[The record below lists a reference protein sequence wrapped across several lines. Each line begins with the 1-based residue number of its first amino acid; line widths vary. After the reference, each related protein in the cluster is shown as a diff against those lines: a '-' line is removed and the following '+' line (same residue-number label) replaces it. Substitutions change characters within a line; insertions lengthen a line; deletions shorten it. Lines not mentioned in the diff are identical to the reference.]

1 LSIKKRDKI
10 IVLDYDPEWAIQ
22 FEELKEVLFKHLNS
36 EEIEIEHIG
45 STSIKGLKAKPII
58 DLDIIINKDD
68 ALMDEVINKLSKLG
82 YKHVG
87 NLGISGREAFK
98 RINSK
103 TPIDGSNKE
112 WFKHN
117 LYLCEKG
124 SIGLLNHLNF
134 RNFLRENP
142 NLIVEY
148 GLLKQNLAKK
158 YPYDIDSYIDGKT
171 NFIIDI
177 LSKTGMKES
186 ETKIINKENKL
197 K

>member
-1 LSIKKRDKI
+1 MKKKDKI
-10 IVLDYDPEWAIQ
+10 IVLDYNPIWATQ
-22 FEELKEVLFKHLNS
+22 FENIKQVLIKYLDSELL
-36 EEIEIEHIG
+36 EIQHVG

-68 ALMDEVINKLSKLG
+68 ALLDEVIQKLSKLG
-82 YKHVG
+82 YRHVG

-98 RINSK
+98 RVNSK
-103 TPIDGSNKE
+103 TPNDGSDKE

-124 SIGLLNHLNF
+124 SIGLSNHLNF
-134 RNFLRENP
+134 RNYLRENP
-142 NLIVEY
+142 NKVVEY
-148 GLLKQNLAKK
+148 GLLKQNLAEK
-158 YPYDIDSYIDGKT
+158 YPYDIDAYIDGKT

-186 ETKIINKENKL
+186 ETKIIDKENKL